1 MSGLSHAAELR
12 KARAGLECEPSRR
25 RISADAHVAWGVVA
39 AMTFFIGVT
48 VGAFVRDP
56 APICRSA
63 LPDGRKLQSYDLA
76 DSRCDYESP
85 KPKKWR
91 PT

>member
-1 MSGLSHAAELR
+1 MTHASEMR
-12 KARAGLECEPSRR
+12 EARAGLVVEPSRK
-25 RISADAHVAWGVVA
+25 RISADAHVFWACFSVI
-39 AMTFFIGVT
+39 TFF
-48 VGAFVRDP
+48 VGATLGDKLREP

-63 LPDGRKLQSYDLA
+63 LPDGRKLMEYDLNA
-76 DSRCDYESP
+76 GACIYEFENP